1 MQKRGHSHFPRKAR
15 WRAKAVPPAENVNVP
30 FSARSIATELTGR
43 IYEVVK
49 NIPRGRVSTY
59 GWVAERAGMPR
70 RARLVGHA
78 LSQTPRGLRLPWHRV
93 INAQGRIS
101 FPARSAPA
109 VEQRRRLEAEGV
121 VFVRGRVNLERYGWR
136 LTLDELLW
144 APQERLAGRR
154 A

>member
-1 MQKRGHSHFPRKAR
+1 MKRANKAHPAATPR
-15 WRAKAVPPAENVNVP
+15 PP
-30 FSARSIATELTGR
+30 RSIAASLSRR
-43 IYEVVK
+43 IYDVVRD
-49 NIPRGRVSTY
+49 IPRGRVSTY
-59 GWVAERAGMPR
+59 GWVAERAGLPR

-101 FPARSAPA
+101 FPPRSAPA
-109 VEQRRRLEAEGV
+109 IEQRRRLEAEGV
-121 VFVRGRVNLERYGWR
+121 VFLRGRVNLERYGWR

-144 APQERLAGRR
+144 APPPAAAGRR